1 MRAMKI
7 YVWEDLESVEYV
19 SKKEDVYGEN
29 GNIVT
34 KETIFPKTAP
44 KKSNGLT
51 ETNKSF
57 SDALNGVY
65 PELFIVA

>member
-1 MRAMKI
+1 MRAMNI

-34 KETIFPKTAP
+34 KETIFPKTVP
-44 KKSNGLT
+44 KKVM
-51 ETNKSF
+51 
-57 SDALNGVY
+57 D
-65 PELFIVA
+65 

>member
-19 SKKEDVYGEN
+19 SKKEDVYDEN

-44 KKSNGLT
+44 KKVM
-51 ETNKSF
+51 
-57 SDALNGVY
+57 D
-65 PELFIVA
+65 